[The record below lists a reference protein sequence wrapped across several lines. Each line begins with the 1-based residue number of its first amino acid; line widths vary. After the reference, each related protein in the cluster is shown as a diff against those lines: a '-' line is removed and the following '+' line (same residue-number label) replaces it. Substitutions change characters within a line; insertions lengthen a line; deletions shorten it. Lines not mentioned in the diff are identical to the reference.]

1 MERYYF
7 DANATAPPLPQVVEV
22 VRRALQD
29 NWANPTSIHRE
40 GQRARHLLEEA
51 RRSVAASL
59 GVPPG
64 QIVFCASATEALHL
78 LLAGLKPALGN
89 KPAVVFPGEHSACLN
104 QLRDWDDVRWLDP
117 ERGGPPGSKA
127 PSASPSC
134 SPPGDRAEPV
144 HQVCALKGV
153 ATVVQMAAN
162 NETGL
167 LYTMPDLGPGSAPPV
182 RVMDAAQAWGKVPL
196 DLSLCEAAVFSGHKI
211 GATRGAAVL
220 WMRNGLPW
228 VPVMEGPQERRR
240 RGGTEDLPAILGLE
254 EAVKALPSRLE
265 ANRALGP
272 LRDVMED
279 EVLSWNADFEAVG
292 RGRPRLPNTSAL
304 MLRGHRGEALQIAL
318 DLAGFAVSTG
328 SACHSGATRPSHAI
342 QALGYSED
350 EARSVLRV
358 SLLPGTTSNAVEA
371 LLASLK
377 KMLRVS

>member
-22 VRRALQD
+22 VRHALQEH
-29 NWANPTSIHRE
+29 WANPTSTHRE

-51 RRSVAASL
+51 RRTIAASL

-78 LLAGLKPALGN
+78 LLGGLKPALGN

-104 QLRDWDDVRWLDP
+104 QLRDWADVHWLP
-117 ERGGPPGSKA
+117 
-127 PSASPSC
+127 
-134 SPPGDRAEPV
+134 
-144 HQVCALKGV
+144 CALAG
-153 ATVVQMAAN
+153 AGTVVQMAAN

-167 LYTMPDLGPGSAPPV
+167 LYAMPDLGPGAASAV
-182 RVMDAAQAWGKVPL
+182 RIMDAAQAWGKVPL
-196 DLSLCEAAVFSGHKI
+196 DLSVAEAAVFSGHKI

-240 RGGTEDLPAILGLE
+240 RGGTEDLAAILGLE

-279 EVLSWNADFEAVG
+279 EVLSWSGAFEAVG
-292 RGRPRLPNTSAL
+292 RGRPRLPNTSSL
-304 MLRGHRGEALQIAL
+304 MLRGHRAEALQIAL

-342 QALGYSED
+342 TALGYTED

-358 SLLPGTTSNAVEA
+358 SLLPGTTTNAVEA